1 VPLPAASSGAYHG
14 FFSSVNGKGDK
25 NALFFGEFEE
35 LVVKQKPV
43 GGDLEEIRAA
53 V

>member
-1 VPLPAASSGAYHG
+1 MG

-25 NALFFGEFEE
+25 NASFSENSRNI
-35 LVVKQKPV
+35 VVKQKPV